1 MKLTIIETLILAKFR
16 PKIGHETTIFLK
28 IFNNFPKKKK
38 NFVETSSGFK
48 KIGQMKEVV
57 SKKLLKI
64 RNTMDYHDF
73 ESPHRVFQKAD
84 FPLQIEN
91 LTLFLKPR
99 SKLKSHLFLQ
109 FWWKKNI
116 IFW

>member
-1 MKLTIIETLILAKFR
+1 MNFPKHERRRVFFETLILAKFR

-109 FWWKKNI
+109 F
-116 IFW
+116 